1 MTKAETLHTR
11 SGNAPRENMQIAERL
26 RTYAGFLENQGDD
39 GFRIRAYRAAA
50 DQVERMD
57 KSLREIHRN
66 GGSKALIALPAIG
79 RGIAAAIVEILS
91 SGRWVQLE
99 RLQEEATPEQIFQ
112 TVPGV
117 GPVLADRFATL
128 LDAQDLEELEAML
141 ADPKMNVPGLGP
153 RRRRAI
159 LAALSDRL
167 EPIRRDRSRRADPAN
182 EPPVSLLLEADAL
195 YRKKDSA
202 GELRQIAPR
211 RFNPEGVAWLPVLH
225 LRRGDW
231 HLTLLY
237 STTQGAPMSLT
248 KHGIGLSSSSIM
260 AMRPR
265 HNAPSLHS
273 GTAPLPVGELSE
285 GAKTSAPNTTR
296 KISASRSRR
305 FDRQADGERRSLIRL
320 HTRQRLKRRRRTD

>member
-1 MTKAETLHTR
+1 MTNPEKLHTR
-11 SGNAPRENMQIAERL
+11 SGYALRENAQIAERL
-26 RTYAGFLENQGDD
+26 RTYADLLENQEDD
-39 GFRIRAYRAAA
+39 RFRIRAYRAAA
-50 DQVERMD
+50 DQVARMD
-57 KSLREIHRN
+57 KSLRDIHRD
-66 GGSKALIALPAIG
+66 GGNKALVALPAIG
-79 RGIAAAIVEILS
+79 RGIAAAIVEILTT
-91 SGRWVQLE
+91 GRWVQLE
-99 RLQEEATPEQIFQ
+99 RLRGEATPEQIFQ

-141 ADPKMNVPGLGP
+141 ADPKMKVPGLGP

-159 LAALSDRL
+159 LAALSGRL
-167 EPIRRDRSRRADPAN
+167 EPIRRGRSRREDPAS

-237 STTQGAPMSLT
+237 SNTGRAHELNKTRDWVIIFFHHGDAPEAQRTIVTQR
-248 KHGIGLSSSSIM
+248 HG
-260 AMRPR
+260 
-265 HNAPSLHS
+265 
-273 GTAPLPVGELSE
+273 PLAG
-285 GAKTSAPNTTR
+285 
-296 KISASRSRR
+296 RR
-305 FDRQADGERRSLIRL
+305 VVRGREDECAQYYEEDFDVAVSPI
-320 HTRQRLKRRRRTD
+320 